1 MTAPPLSL
9 PVRLAM
15 AAIIMAA
22 VFTAHGNTLTFDY
35 IWEDRNNFIDESPVK
50 DWRNIPRFFV
60 RSAHEGFSV
69 SHVTPYYR
77 PVTVTSWGIDWLI
90 FRGNPAG
97 SHLLNILIH
106 WGASILLFSIAL
118 RLTGGF
124 SPSLAA
130 ALLFAV
136 HPAGVESVAY
146 VAARADIL
154 CTLFMAG
161 SFLAY
166 LRFRDSGRMRQALL
180 SLLLYLL
187 ALLSKEPAVMMPL
200 FLLAAQWGE
209 REQTPLRRLLAP
221 PLAAALLVAAYL
233 FLRSHLLSRTSWDQT
248 PLLERFWTSIHVTGK
263 YLLTLL
269 FPADLRTFYD
279 IPTLV
284 SPLQTEVWTG
294 GVVILLWCG
303 VSALLVRAGHRRGGV
318 LLLLVPLSLLPS
330 SNLPAMILPSPV
342 ALRYL
347 HFPLAIFS
355 FAAAATLAPLPAVRV
370 LGKPVPL
377 GVLPL
382 FLLIPPATFYT
393 ATTSIRW
400 KENDRFFTAM
410 LADAPKSPLAF
421 KLAANHYGK
430 SGRGGEMARLYAVAY
445 TLTRNRQIETAR
457 EMIRLGEPRRAR
469 EELLKL
475 PNPLGDREVVE
486 ILSSLGGR

>member
-9 PVRLAM
+9 PVRLVM
-15 AAIIMAA
+15 AAIIMATI
-22 VFTAHGNTLTFDY
+22 FIAHGNTLTFDY
-35 IWEDRNNFIDESPVK
+35 IWEDRNNFIDESPVRE
-50 DWRNIPRFFV
+50 WRNIPRFFV

-77 PVTVTSWGIDWLI
+77 PVTVTSWGIDWLL

-97 SHLLNILIH
+97 SHFFNLLIH
-106 WGASILLFSIAL
+106 WGGSLLLFSIAL
-118 RLTGGF
+118 RFTGEIY
-124 SPSLAA
+124 SSLAA
-130 ALLFAV
+130 ALLFAA

-154 CTLFMAG
+154 CTFFMAG

-166 LRFRDSGRMRQALL
+166 LRFRESGRTRDLLL
-180 SLLLYLL
+180 SLLLYLF

-200 FLLAAQWGE
+200 FLLAAEWGE
-209 REQTPLRRLLAP
+209 REHTPPKRLLVP
-221 PLAAALLVAAYL
+221 PLAAAVCVAAYL
-233 FLRSHLLSRTSWDQT
+233 LVRTLILSRTGWDHT
-248 PLLERFWTSIHVTGK
+248 PLLERFWTSIHVTGV

-279 IPTLV
+279 VPTIV
-284 SPLQTEVWTG
+284 SPLQTEVWSG
-294 GVVILLWCG
+294 GIVILLWCG
-303 VSALLVRAGHRRGGV
+303 VSALLFRAGHRKGGV

-347 HFPLAIFS
+347 HLPLALFS
-355 FAAAATLAPLPAVRV
+355 LAAAAILAPLPTVRV
-370 LGKPVPL
+370 LGKPVSL
-377 GVLPL
+377 GVLSL
-382 FLLIPPATFYT
+382 FLLIPPAAFYT
-393 ATTSIRW
+393 AATSIRW
-400 KENDRFFTAM
+400 KDNDRFFTAM
-410 LADAPKSPLAF
+410 LAEAPGSPLAY

-430 SGRGGEMARLYAVAY
+430 SGRGGEMARLYAIAY
-445 TLTRNRQIETAR
+445 TLTRRRQIETAR
-457 EMIRLGEPRRAR
+457 ELIRLGETRRAR